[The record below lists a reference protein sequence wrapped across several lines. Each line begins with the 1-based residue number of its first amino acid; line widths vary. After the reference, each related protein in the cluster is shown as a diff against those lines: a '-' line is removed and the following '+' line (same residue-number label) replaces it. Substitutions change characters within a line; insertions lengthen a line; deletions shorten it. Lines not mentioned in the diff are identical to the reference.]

1 MRQQDDRSAPPALG
15 DDGDAAPR
23 RTLAGWDIA
32 GRGRVWLEGSSP
44 EGTDTGRVAIRGGHF
59 GTAWFVIAGL
69 VVVVAAATGQGGLAV
84 IGLLALVAAGL
95 AWAWARFALRNVV
108 VTAAFARDHV
118 LPGDTVQ
125 FTVTVQNHKLL
136 PVPWT
141 TLEIELPRSLRV
153 GEGSRRRLSGEQV
166 LRLSTALAPFG
177 RLTWRPELICPVRG
191 MHRIDEV
198 SIRSGDPFGFF
209 TARLTVEGPPPVV
222 VYPMV
227 APMPALPDARERMGD
242 VRVPRNLHTDPTRIA
257 GVRDYRPGDSF
268 RMISWKATARTGAL
282 QTRIEEPASTR
293 QVLVCLDLETFGALW
308 QGINSVQVETMI
320 ATAASIL
327 VRAEADGY
335 GIGVVANGLMPGTP
349 TPLSIPVAQGPNQ
362 LRRCLDG
369 LARLNVVSAVPFDRT
384 LRVLAG
390 GRGGGRL
397 GDGLVVVVTSWLGDD
412 DRLALTTLARG
423 GRRVIVAPVAS
434 EDGSLPTV
442 PGLPIWSI
450 ETGGIREK
458 IVAARPVRAPG
469 PTGFSPGE

>member
-1 MRQQDDRSAPPALG
+1 MRQQEDRPAPPSPT
-15 DDGDAAPR
+15 DDGADPPR
-23 RTLAGWDIA
+23 RTLAGLDLA
-32 GRGRVWLEGSSP
+32 GRGRVWLEGTREP
-44 EGTDTGRVAIRGGHF
+44 AADDAPRTTIRGGHF
-59 GTAWFVIAGL
+59 GTAWFAIAGL

-108 VTAAFARDHV
+108 VTAAFARGHV
-118 LPGDTVQ
+118 LPGDTVP
-125 FTVTVQNHKLL
+125 FTVTVQNRKLL

-141 TLEIELPRSLRV
+141 TLEVELPRSLRV
-153 GEGSRRRLSGEQV
+153 AEASRRRLSGEQV
-166 LRLSTALAPFG
+166 LRLSTALAPYG

-198 SIRSGDPFGFF
+198 RIRSGDPFGFF
-209 TARLTVEGPPPVV
+209 TARITIDGPPPVV
-222 VYPMV
+222 VYPLV
-227 APMPALPDARERMGD
+227 VPMPALPDARERMGD
-242 VRVPRNLHTDPTRIA
+242 IRVSRNLHTDPTRIA

-282 QTRIEEPASTR
+282 QTRIEEPASSR
-293 QVLVCLDLETFGALW
+293 QVLLCLDLETFGALW
-308 QGINSVQVETMI
+308 QGVNSVQVETMI

-327 VRAEADGY
+327 VRADADGY

-349 TPLSIPVAQGPNQ
+349 TPLGIPVAQGPDQ

-369 LARLNVVSAVPFDRT
+369 LARLNVLSAIPFDRT

-390 GRGGGRL
+390 GRGGGSL

-412 DRLALTTLARG
+412 DRVALTSLSRG
-423 GRRVIVAPVAS
+423 GRRVVVAPVAA

-442 PGLPIWSI
+442 PGLPVWTV
-450 ETGGIREK
+450 ETGGIRER
-458 IVAARPVRAPG
+458 IVAALPGKSPG
-469 PTGFSPGE
+469 PARFSPP